1 MRTFLGLGS
10 NVGDRAD
17 YLRQALT
24 AIGGLEKSRIQV
36 MSSIY
41 ETEPWGKKDQAHFLN
56 QVVEVE
62 TQLDPHELLR
72 TCKKIEKKCDR
83 RHGMAWGPR
92 TMDIDLLCYGDQII
106 QDDTLQI
113 PHPRLM
119 ERRFAL
125 IPLDE
130 IAPNLSIPG
139 SGMTVREALEA
150 CPDTG
155 SVTLFQKKEDV
166 FRRMPR

>member
-1 MRTFLGLGS
+1 MRAFLGLGS

-17 YLRQALT
+17 YLTRALT
-24 AIGGLEKSRIQV
+24 AIGGLEKSRIEN

-41 ETEPWGKKDQAHFLN
+41 ETEPWGKKDQADFLN

-72 TCKKIEKKCDR
+72 ICRKIEKKCDR
-83 RHGMAWGPR
+83 RHGEMWGAR
-92 TMDIDLLCYGDQII
+92 TMDIDLLCYGDQIV
-106 QDDTLQI
+106 QEATLQI

-130 IAPNLSIPG
+130 VAPNFSIPG

-155 SVTLFQKKEDV
+155 SVKLFLTKEDV

>member
-1 MRTFLGLGS
+1 MRAFLGLGS

-17 YLRQALT
+17 YLRRALT
-24 AIGGLEKSRIQV
+24 AIGGLEKSRIQNI
-36 MSSIY
+36 SSIY
-41 ETEPWGKKDQAHFLN
+41 ETEPWGNKDQADFLN

-62 TQLDPHELLR
+62 TQLDPHGLLR
-72 TCKKIEKKCDR
+72 MCKKIEKKCER
-83 RHGMAWGPR
+83 KHGEVWGPR
-92 TMDIDLLCYGDQII
+92 TMDIDLLCYGDQVVKET
-106 QDDTLQI
+106 TLQV

-130 IAPNLSIPG
+130 IAPNLFIPG
-139 SGMTVREALEA
+139 LGMTVREALEA
-150 CPDTG
+150 CSDTG
-155 SVTLFQKKEDV
+155 SVKLFLKKEDV

>member
-1 MRTFLGLGS
+1 MRAFLGLGS

-24 AIGGLEKSRIQV
+24 DIGGLEKSRIENI
-36 MSSIY
+36 SSIY
-41 ETEPWGKKDQAHFLN
+41 ETEPWGRKDQADFLN
-56 QVVEVE
+56 QVAEVE
-62 TQLDPHELLR
+62 TQLNPHELLEMF
-72 TCKKIEKKCDR
+72 KKIEKRCGR
-83 RHGMAWGPR
+83 RNGIAWGPR
-92 TMDIDLLCYGDQII
+92 TMDIDLLLYGDRIVEEAA
-106 QDDTLQI
+106 LQV

-119 ERRFAL
+119 ERQFVL

-155 SVTLFQKKEDV
+155 GVKLFLKKEDV

>member
-1 MRTFLGLGS
+1 MRAFLGLGS
-10 NVGDRAD
+10 NVGDRAN

-24 AIGGLEKSRIQV
+24 AIAGLENSRIEN

-41 ETEPWGKKDQAHFLN
+41 ETGPWGKRDQAHFLN

-62 TQLDPHELLR
+62 TQLDPDELLR
-72 TCKKIEKKCDR
+72 MCKKIEKKCGR
-83 RHGMAWGPR
+83 GHGKAWGPR
-92 TMDIDLLCYGDQII
+92 TLDIDLLCYGDQTV
-106 QDDTLQI
+106 QEDALQI

-119 ERRFAL
+119 ERRFVL
-125 IPLDE
+125 LPLDE

-139 SGMTVREALEA
+139 WAMTVREALEA

-155 SVTLFQKKEDV
+155 SVTLFLKKEDV